1 MKFPSNLELTLVRTL
16 AFSTRY
22 TSIITSPRFNVPS
35 PFIRHLSYPRI
46 TPSPSLSS
54 STSPRM
60 DCLFAVI
67 VNLARKEEISPPSR
81 ETARIPKFFYKG
93 GPRFIERLVCG
104 RGRG

>member
-46 TPSPSLSS
+46 TPPLPYPPPH
-54 STSPRM
+54 PRV